1 MDGETKRG
9 KPSFLMYKLNERL
22 VRLGITSSVMGRNQM
37 IVDYITMKN
46 KENQEV
52 VDSNPPTYVMKIVE
66 ILKQNPELRHHDLK
80 TTITKVG
87 EYFSY
92 YEEIDNRE
100 EITEILEVIP
110 FIYYKKVASHF
121 LHFRI

>member
-46 KENQEV
+46 NENQEV
-52 VDSNPPTYVMKIVE
+52 VDSSPPTYVMKIVE
-66 ILKQNPELRHHDLK
+66 ILKQNPELWHHNLK
-80 TTITKVG
+80 TTIKKVG

-110 FIYYKKVASHF
+110 FIYYKTSF
-121 LHFRI
+121 LTFFIF

>member
-46 KENQEV
+46 NENQEV
-52 VDSNPPTYVMKIVE
+52 VDSSPPTYVMKIVE
-66 ILKQNPELRHHDLK
+66 ILKQNPELCHHNLK
-80 TTITKVG
+80 TTIKKVG

-110 FIYYKKVASHF
+110 FIYYKTSF
-121 LHFRI
+121 LTFFIF